1 MSNILFVQLQNVLK
15 DSMVSLAVQPAVNV
29 RMMTFATT

>member
-15 DSMVSLAVQPAVNV
+15 DSMVLLVVQPAVNV
-29 RMMTFATT
+29 RMMMFAIT